1 MSRRGHSQ
9 LPVEER
15 MRVVLAVL
23 SGELTIAEAA
33 RRHGTTGKTVG
44 EWRDRFLEAGQAGL
58 ENMMPGPTGRNGNS
72 TERRQRAEIEQP
84 WPAPR
89 VDAIEALA
97 AKYAADWPAWGH
109 RLRIWRLGAE
119 HVHEVPSKT
128 SRP

>member
-1 MSRRGHSQ
+1 

-58 ENMMPGPTGRNGNS
+58 GRR
-72 TERRQRAEIEQP
+72 T
-84 WPAPR
+84 
-89 VDAIEALA
+89 
-97 AKYAADWPAWGH
+97 
-109 RLRIWRLGAE
+109 
-119 HVHEVPSKT
+119 
-128 SRP
+128 

>member
-44 EWRDRFLEAGQAGL
+44 SGGTGSWR
-58 ENMMPGPTGRNGNS
+58 
-72 TERRQRAEIEQP
+72 RA
-84 WPAPR
+84 
-89 VDAIEALA
+89 
-97 AKYAADWPAWGH
+97 
-109 RLRIWRLGAE
+109 RLGWR
-119 HVHEVPSKT
+119 T
-128 SRP
+128 

>member
-33 RRHGTTGKTVG
+33 RRHGTTGKTVA

-58 ENMMPGPTGRNGNS
+58 ENMMPGPGGRNGTS
-72 TERRQRAEIEQP
+72 IGRRQRAEIGASFMTHP
-84 WPAPR
+84 PAATGSGKPTS
-89 VDAIEALA
+89 A
-97 AKYAADWPAWGH
+97 
-109 RLRIWRLGAE
+109 
-119 HVHEVPSKT
+119 S
-128 SRP
+128 SRPRPAASGGSAR